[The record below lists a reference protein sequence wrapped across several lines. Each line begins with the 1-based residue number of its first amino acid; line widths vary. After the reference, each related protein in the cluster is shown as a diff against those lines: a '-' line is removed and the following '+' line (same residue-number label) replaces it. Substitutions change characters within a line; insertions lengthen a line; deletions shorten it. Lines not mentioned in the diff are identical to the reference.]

1 MKRSIRY
8 FDHFIYVCL
17 LVFVFTVPL
26 SIAVS
31 EGIFVLALIG
41 WGVKIAVEKKFHWQR
56 TPLDVPIILFV
67 TAAFLS
73 SFWGVNVK
81 TSLIGFR
88 TYGLIL
94 IIYLILNN
102 VRESGRAKILVW
114 SLISGALVL
123 SICTVSDRFWR
134 LASGENPVLAG
145 SMSEAGQLLIVIGI
159 TSGLLLYQK
168 GRKARIFLIAA
179 LLIMIL
185 AEILNFKRG
194 SWAALIFVFTVQ
206 GWIRCKKIIPVIIV
220 AAALLFLFQPVR
232 ERLFELKNE
241 FSPLRG
247 GRLAMWETVPAIL
260 REHPMGIGID
270 NTGSVMYK
278 YNSSIESG
286 HSHIHNTPLQI
297 LVEMGPVGLIAFTWW
312 MAVFLKI
319 SYTTF
324 RNIKNENVYEKSLM
338 LGIFSAF
345 TGFLINGMVEFNFG
359 DSEVVMIIYILMGMT
374 LLIRSRNDTEY
385 ADGFPPLPKGD

>member
-41 WGVKIAVEKKFHWQR
+41 WGVKIAVEKKLHWQR
-56 TPLDVPIILFV
+56 TPLDVPIILFAA
-67 TAAFLS
+67 AAFLS

-114 SLISGALVL
+114 SLISGAVVL

-159 TSGLLLYQK
+159 TLGLLLYQK

-179 LLIMIL
+179 ILIMIL

-194 SWAALIFVFTVQ
+194 SWAALIFVFIVQ
-206 GWIRCKKIIPVIIV
+206 GWIRCKKIIPAIIV

-232 ERLFELKNE
+232 ERFFALKSE

-247 GRLAMWETVPAIL
+247 GRLVMWKTVPCIL

-286 HSHIHNTPLQI
+286 HSHVHNTPLQI
-297 LVEMGPVGLIAFTWW
+297 LVEMGPAGLIAFIWW
-312 MAVFLKI
+312 MAVFFKI
-319 SYTTF
+319 SYTAF

-345 TGFLINGMVEFNFG
+345 IGFLINGMVEFNFG
-359 DSEVVMIIYILMGMT
+359 DSEVVMIVYILMGMT
-374 LLIRSRNDTEY
+374 LLIRAGSRRLQS
-385 ADGFPPLPKGD
+385 ADAGSM

>member
-1 MKRSIRY
+1 MKRLIRY

-17 LVFVFTVPL
+17 IVFVFTVPL

-41 WGVKIAVEKKFHWQR
+41 WGVKIAVEKKFRWQR
-56 TPLDVPIILFV
+56 TPLDVPIILF
-67 TAAFLS
+67 TAAAFLS

-102 VRESGRAKILVW
+102 VREPGRAKILVW

-123 SICTVSDRFWR
+123 SVCTISDRFWR

-168 GRKARIFLIAA
+168 GRKAKMFLIAA
-179 LLIMIL
+179 ILIMIL

-194 SWAALIFVFTVQ
+194 AWAALIFVFIIQ

-220 AAALLFLFQPVR
+220 AAAFLFLFQPVR
-232 ERLFELKNE
+232 ERLFALKNE

-247 GRLAMWETVPAIL
+247 GRLAMWETVPGIL

-278 YNSSIESG
+278 HNSSIESG
-286 HSHIHNTPLQI
+286 HSHVHSTPLQI
-297 LVEMGPVGLIAFTWW
+297 LVEMGPVGLAAFIWW

-319 SYTTF
+319 SYTAF
-324 RNIKNENVYEKSLM
+324 RNIKNENIYEKSLM

-345 TGFLINGMVEFNFG
+345 IGFLINGMVEFNFG
-359 DSEVVMIIYILMGMT
+359 DSEVVMVVYILMGLT
-374 LLIRSRNDTEY
+374 LLIRDGSR
-385 ADGFPPLPKGD
+385 FHPFIKGD